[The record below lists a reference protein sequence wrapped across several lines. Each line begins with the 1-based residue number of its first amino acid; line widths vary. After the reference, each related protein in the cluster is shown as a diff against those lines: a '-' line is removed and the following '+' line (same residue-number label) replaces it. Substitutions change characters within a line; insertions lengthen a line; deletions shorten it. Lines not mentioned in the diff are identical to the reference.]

1 MIKNVILDVGN
12 VLVDYCWEKHLAS
25 FGFPAD
31 IAERVAKATAL
42 SEDWEEYDRGVLTD
56 AEVLNRFIEN
66 DPGVEKEIR
75 MYVENLSGVIEVYP
89 YAEEWIRAMKAKGLH
104 VYILSNYATD
114 TLERTEDKLTFLKYV
129 DGAVFSC
136 QVKQIKPEP
145 EIYKTLLHLQT

>member
-89 YAEEWIRAMKAKGLH
+89 YAEEWIRAKEIRQGYTFSGIKVNGVVIIPFRTASGGL
-104 VYILSNYATD
+104 ITD
-114 TLERTEDKLTFLKYV
+114 EL
-129 DGAVFSC
+129 
-136 QVKQIKPEP
+136 
-145 EIYKTLLHLQT
+145 

>member
-75 MYVENLSGVIEVYP
+75 QGYTFSGIKVNGVVIIP
-89 YAEEWIRAMKAKGLH
+89 FRTASGGL
-104 VYILSNYATD
+104 ITD
-114 TLERTEDKLTFLKYV
+114 EL
-129 DGAVFSC
+129 
-136 QVKQIKPEP
+136 
-145 EIYKTLLHLQT
+145 

>member
-66 DPGVEKEIR
+66 DPGGKRDPHVCRKFKRCHRGISVCRRVDPCDESEGASCLYPFQLRIK
-75 MYVENLSGVIEVYP
+75 VLS
-89 YAEEWIRAMKAKGLH
+89 
-104 VYILSNYATD
+104 
-114 TLERTEDKLTFLKYV
+114 
-129 DGAVFSC
+129 
-136 QVKQIKPEP
+136 
-145 EIYKTLLHLQT
+145 